1 MSTSFPCPMALVF
14 KSLHCV
20 DSDLRYFKKKNDLL
34 ARFDGLVGVYG
45 RGVEPCLA
53 KLWRCTMGGVSI
65 YLVATR
71 TLARLDGEDCV
82 PRPYD

>member
-1 MSTSFPCPMALVF
+1 MALVF
-14 KSLHCV
+14 KSLHYV
-20 DSDLRYFKKKNDLL
+20 DSDLRYFKKKRNDLL

-45 RGVEPCLA
+45 RGVELCLA

-71 TLARLDGEDCV
+71 ILARLDGEDCV